1 MEVIKLLVQQGEHS
15 VGAVLSFCSVA
26 KLRLNLCSPMEC
38 RMPGSPV
45 HHYLLEF
52 ADSCLL
58 SWKSESE
65 VTQSCPTPITP
76 WTVTYQASP
85 SMWFSR
91 QEYWSGMP
99 SNHLNLCY
107 HLLWLPSVLPSIRVF
122 SNECTL
128 CIMWPKYWSFSS
140 ASVLTVN
147 IQGWFPLGLTGLISL
162 QYNGLSRVFSNTTVQ
177 KLQFFSAQPSL
188 WSNSHIH
195 IWLLEKP

>member
-26 KLRLNLCSPMEC
+26 KLRLTLCSPMEC

>member
-26 KLRLNLCSPMEC
+26 KLRLTLCSPMEC

-107 HLLWLPSVLPSIRVF
+107 HLFWLPSVLPSIRVF

-177 KLQFFSAQPSL
+177 KLQFFSALPSL
-188 WSNSHIH
+188 WSNSHLH

>member
-1 MEVIKLLVQQGEHS
+1 MEVIKLLVQQGEQS

-26 KLRLNLCSPMEC
+26 KLRLTLCSPMDC
-38 RMPGSPV
+38 RMPGSSV
-45 HHYLLEF
+45 HHYLPEF

-65 VTQSCPTPITP
+65 VTQSCPTPVTP
-76 WTVTYQASP
+76 WTVTYHASP
-85 SMWFSR
+85 SMGFSR

-107 HLLWLPSVLPSIRVF
+107 HLLCLPSVLPSIRVF

-147 IQGWFPLGLTGLISL
+147 IQG
-162 QYNGLSRVFSNTTVQ
+162 
-177 KLQFFSAQPSL
+177 
-188 WSNSHIH
+188 
-195 IWLLEKP
+195 

>member
-26 KLRLNLCSPMEC
+26 KLRLTLCSPMEC

-85 SMWFSR
+85 SM
-91 QEYWSGMP
+91 
-99 SNHLNLCY
+99 
-107 HLLWLPSVLPSIRVF
+107 
-122 SNECTL
+122 
-128 CIMWPKYWSFSS
+128 
-140 ASVLTVN
+140 
-147 IQGWFPLGLTGLISL
+147 
-162 QYNGLSRVFSNTTVQ
+162 
-177 KLQFFSAQPSL
+177 
-188 WSNSHIH
+188 
-195 IWLLEKP
+195 